1 MRYYAVRKGRV
12 TGIYETWEECEQQI
26 KYFKNAQFKKFKTK
40 KKAIIFMEKE
50 LLLNKLEAVFTDKTL
65 W

>member
-1 MRYYAVRKGRV
+1 MTTKYYAVRKGRAP
-12 TGIYETWEECEQQI
+12 GIYETWEECEQQI

-40 KKAIIFMEKE
+40 ELAQEFMEKE
-50 LLLNKLEAVFTDKTL
+50 IKNIVF